1 MQRMRDF
8 FIILFLFVFAAGM
21 AQQEPPKEQ
30 KIQFRLKFGS
40 PKEGVLVNWDDRG
53 IKVRID
59 EVIMPFLWE
68 EIMDE
73 DVAVLKARL
82 FGEIPTPV
90 KEGFGTVNGVI
101 IRTTDGKLYEGI
113 EIPDLSDPA
122 TIVIQPLRKSGKIVI
137 KRSEILS
144 RQEKAYELSQ
154 VFTADQIK
162 QLMITKFAPKTSED
176 YMNLA
181 EQFFKANL
189 IPEGQQMAELSRIL
203 ARTDT
208 ADSTV
213 QTMLI
218 GLRQKLMDLDF
229 KKMVYEIQADAVS
242 GELDSV
248 AKKLE
253 ELYKHCTVKQ
263 APSHVLDDIKNL
275 KAVVYQLANSTKF
288 DRIVSEFYL
297 GAEALALT
305 KAIDR
310 TITYA
315 AALDYLNRKMLDE
328 VYDRISS
335 RVKLVKG
342 DPYIAQ
348 VVAKRPQTILRK
360 HSYDEA
366 STLRMGLASDPESF
380 WQTCSNEV
388 RYKFLLGMFIEKFM
402 EVTAEA
408 EKSCPD
414 CGGKGRL
421 EYEPVRTCDKC
432 VGTGKIRIITYR

>member
-1 MQRMRDF
+1 MA
-8 FIILFLFVFAAGM
+8 VFAIGVAS
-21 AQQEPPKEQ
+21 QEKPKEE

-40 PKEGVLVNWDDRG
+40 PKEGVLVKWDDRG
-53 IKVRID
+53 ISVRIG
-59 EVIMPFLWE
+59 EVVMPFLWE
-68 EIMDE
+68 EIKDE
-73 DVAVLKARL
+73 DMAVLKARL
-82 FGEIPTPV
+82 FGEIPAPV
-90 KEGFGTVNGVI
+90 KEGFGTVNGVV
-101 IRTTDGKLYEGI
+101 IRTTDGKLYEGV

-122 TIVIQPLRKSGKIVI
+122 TIVIQPLRRSGKVVI
-137 KRSEILS
+137 KRSDILT

-162 QLMITKFAPKTSED
+162 QLMITKFAPRTSED

-208 ADSTV
+208 ADATV

-229 KKMVYEIQADAVS
+229 KKLVYEIQADAVG

-263 APSHVLDDIKNL
+263 APAHVLDDIKNL
-275 KAVVYQLANSTKF
+275 KAVVYQLANSAKS
-288 DRIVSEFYL
+288 DRIVSEYYI
-297 GAEALALT
+297 GAESLALA
-305 KAIDR
+305 KGIDR
-310 TITYA
+310 TVTYTA
-315 AALDYLNRKMLDE
+315 VLDYLNRTMLNE

-348 VVAKRPQTILRK
+348 AVAKRPKTTLRK

-366 STLRMGLASDPESF
+366 STLRFGVANDPEAF
-380 WQTCSNEV
+380 WQTATNEV
-388 RYKFLLGMFIEKFM
+388 RYKYLLGMFIEKFM
-402 EVTAEA
+402 EVAAEA
-408 EKSCPD
+408 EKNCSE
-414 CGGKGRL
+414 CGGKGRIAS
-421 EYEPVRTCDKC
+421 EPVRTCDGC